1 MTFVLSHTTALE
13 VMRLKRFPLHLA
25 HRDPELRLPRKAPTS
40 AEVESWAS
48 SSPMVSQLRRPIC
61 LLAAT
66 CGASVRNDRF
76 EVRAASTALLAASL
90 IRLDEETAIVSPEL
104 LALELAATATRLEL
118 VLLLCEL
125 CGLYAMQPGSDLGL
139 IQRDAPLTTLE
150 KLATYARESGRVPG
164 KRALSEACRSSFELC
179 ASPMEA
185 KLACRVAWP
194 RMHGGYNV
202 PILGMNSSLEVE
214 RISRRFSDSHVRK
227 PDILLSLPTTAAP
240 GLCLD
245 YNGAV
250 HERGVRPMA
259 DLERMNELLA
269 FGMKPYVIGRD
280 QYRGTS
286 YLDGLVDGV
295 LRKELGLRAPRHGA
309 DRAAL
314 ELARR
319 EALLAELDVV
329 DGLSWG
335 VSEDASL
342 VRKAKADVDEAL
354 DRCRAGR
361 KKT

>member
-1 MTFVLSHTTALE
+1 MTFLLSHTTALE

-48 SSPMVSQLRRPIC
+48 SSHMVSQLRRPIC

-164 KRALSEACRSSFELC
+164 KRALSEACRSSFELW
-179 ASPMEA
+179 ASDARRLQRPDPGDELVPGGRA
-185 KLACRVAWP
+185 HLSAILGLACAQARHP
-194 RMHGGYNV
+194 FE
-202 PILGMNSSLEVE
+202 PSDD
-214 RISRRFSDSHVRK
+214 RR
-227 PDILLSLPTTAAP
+227 A
-240 GLCLD
+240 
-245 YNGAV
+245 GAV
-250 HERGVRPMA
+250 P
-259 DLERMNELLA
+259 
-269 FGMKPYVIGRD
+269 
-280 QYRGTS
+280 
-286 YLDGLVDGV
+286 
-295 LRKELGLRAPRHGA
+295 
-309 DRAAL
+309 
-314 ELARR
+314 
-319 EALLAELDVV
+319 
-329 DGLSWG
+329 
-335 VSEDASL
+335 
-342 VRKAKADVDEAL
+342 
-354 DRCRAGR
+354 
-361 KKT
+361 